1 MAFSL
6 SVAVCDACILYPFHL
21 RNIIVQASVDRLFHA
36 RWTDTIHDEWMRN
49 LVAKTPGL
57 SIDRL
62 EATKR
67 LMDVALPSAMVAGY
81 ERHVQAVSLPDP
93 DDRHVAAAAIE
104 AGASTI
110 ITWNLRDFPVGE
122 LRKHG
127 LMRQSPDVFLA
138 ALYEHVPEQL
148 VSSRANARSNLS
160 RSRVSATDF
169 IGILRDQ
176 KLIRLAAQ
184 IEKHVGDL

>member
-67 LMDVALPSAMVAGY
+67 LMDVALPHRRA
-81 ERHVQAVSLPDP
+81 
-93 DDRHVAAAAIE
+93 
-104 AGASTI
+104 AGA
-110 ITWNLRDFPVGE
+110 LA
-122 LRKHG
+122 
-127 LMRQSPDVFLA
+127 SPWRSGPRRRSS
-138 ALYEHVPEQL
+138 PER
-148 VSSRANARSNLS
+148 SS
-160 RSRVSATDF
+160 
-169 IGILRDQ
+169 Q
-176 KLIRLAAQ
+176 
-184 IEKHVGDL
+184 